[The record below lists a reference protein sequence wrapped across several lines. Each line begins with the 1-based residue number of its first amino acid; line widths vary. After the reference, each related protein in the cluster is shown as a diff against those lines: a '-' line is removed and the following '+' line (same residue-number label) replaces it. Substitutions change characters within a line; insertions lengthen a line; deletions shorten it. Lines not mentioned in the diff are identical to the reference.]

1 MAYQPVL
8 DLRSGRTVGHEALA
22 RGTGGET
29 PDKLFEKLGV
39 KERRQLELEA
49 LRRAV
54 LEAPEGLLFVN
65 LSPAVFSYKL
75 GNPARSA
82 LRRTPP
88 ERVVVEITEH
98 MPVPE
103 NFNLAV
109 MLWKEAGYRLAVDDV
124 GGAAIS
130 LALVFMVRPQYVKL
144 DRRVVTGLS
153 QGDRARSVLRFARGM
168 KAKVIAEGIETE
180 EQLQA
185 VKELNIAWGQ
195 GYLLGRPAFADAL
208 AQEAEG
214 S

>member
-22 RGTGGET
+22 RGTSGET

-65 LSPAVFSYKL
+65 LSPAVFSYRL
-75 GNPARSA
+75 GAQARSA
-82 LRRTPP
+82 LGRMSPD
-88 ERVVVEITEH
+88 RVVVEIIEH
-98 MPVPE
+98 LPVPE
-103 NFNLAV
+103 NFELAIIE
-109 MLWKEAGYRLAVDDV
+109 WESAGYKLAVDDL
-124 GGAAIS
+124 GCSPIS
-130 LALVFMVRPQYVKL
+130 LALVFLVRPEYVKI
-144 DRRVVTGLS
+144 DRRVTAGLPHD
-153 QGDRARSVLRFARGM
+153 DRARSIVRFARGM

-180 EQLQA
+180 EELQA

-195 GYLLGRPAFADAL
+195 GYLLGRPAFAGAL